1 MIPFRMFF
9 LSRIC
14 LCLIGLALAVSTP
27 LAQPS
32 RDAAKAVS
40 QLDLY
45 PGLEATLFASEPQ
58 ILSPTNIDVD
68 HRGRVWVCEVVNYR
82 AHARNNKRPQGDR
95 ILILEDTNGDGKADT
110 QKVYYQGRD
119 VDAALGIC
127 VLGNKVIVTCAP
139 NVIVFTDEDGDDKPD
154 NRKLLFT
161 QAGRPQDDH
170 STHSFVFGPDGKLY
184 WNMGNNGGF
193 VHDANGKL
201 IVDTAG
207 NHVLDR
213 RQMGRFKDART
224 PYWGGM
230 IFRCNPDGSEFE
242 VLGHNFRNNYEVA
255 VDSFGNVWQSDND
268 DDGHYGVRINY
279 ILEGGNYGYRE
290 ELTGA
295 GWRKHRVS
303 QAADVSS
310 RHWHQND
317 PGVVPNFV
325 QTGAGSPTGITVYE
339 GELLPKVFHNQVIHC
354 DAGPGVVWAATAK
367 PDGGGFSGE
376 MINLVKGERDKWFRP
391 VDVAVA
397 PDGALFVSDWYDPV
411 VGWNRQAD
419 SERGRIYRIA
429 PAGHRQQNKP
439 LNLERGAGAIAALKS
454 PNLDARYLG
463 WQALHDM
470 GMEAIPHLDPL
481 YAVGK
486 PHERARALWLLSRI
500 KRAGESFIDRALD
513 DPDAS
518 IRVVALRAARQL
530 NRRKEYDLAKRIEHV
545 TNDPSPRVLTEA
557 ATALR
562 DVNTAHTPELWARL
576 AKRHNGDRWFL
587 KALGLAAGNRWTECL
602 DSWLEQTPD
611 ALNTAAGR
619 QILWRSR
626 GEQTIRL
633 LGNVLG
639 YQGIDPAESK
649 RLIRA
654 LDFQPDGPAKDTVLL
669 RHAASYPGKLGS
681 RHILLKGEMFLRLAK
696 SKTVKRNEHAAP
708 LNRYL
713 RQAKNSEYFVK
724 VVDALGLKERHPQL
738 VDMAMTHLGSS
749 LGQAALDALFDNNAT
764 AAIEVKLKNGS
775 PAQLATLTE
784 ALANSRKS
792 TAADLLINI
801 FLDPAKPLAVRQTAV
816 RGVAG
821 TSPGRLVDLAAG
833 GKFPEALKPTAGAAL
848 TKIMNVSVRNR
859 AREHFPIPALKGAT
873 ELPQMTELLVYVGN
887 SERGRT
893 IFEQTTC
900 VQCHQVNGTGINFG
914 PDLSEIGSKLSKQG
928 LYESILDPSATVS
941 PAFQA
946 VNIVKQNGKAFSGF
960 ITSETEGEIT
970 LQQVGGTTSTHN
982 KTEIQN
988 RITSPQSLMPAGL
1001 QQLMTF
1007 DDLVDLVEYL
1017 AGLKSR

>member
-1 MIPFRMFF
+1 M
-9 LSRIC
+9 
-14 LCLIGLALAVSTP
+14 AVSTG
-27 LAQPS
+27 LAQSS

-82 AHARNNKRPQGDR
+82 EHARNNKRPQGDR

-127 VLGNKVIVTCAP
+127 VLGNQVIVTCAP
-139 NVIVFTDEDGDDKPD
+139 NVIIFTDEDGDDRPD
-154 NRKLLFT
+154 NKRLLFT
-161 QAGRPQDDH
+161 RTGRAQDDH

-193 VHDANGKL
+193 VHDANGRL
-201 IVDTAG
+201 IIDTAG

-213 RQMGRFKDART
+213 RQLGHFKDART

-268 DDGHYGVRINY
+268 DDGNYGVRINY

-290 ELTGA
+290 EYSGA
-295 GWRKHRVS
+295 GWRKERVS
-303 QAADVSS
+303 QAEDVSS

-354 DAGPGVVWAATAK
+354 DAGPGVVWAAKAK

-376 MINLVKGERDKWFRP
+376 MIHILKGERDKWFRP

-419 SERGRIYRIA
+419 SKRGRIYRIA
-429 PAGHRQQNKP
+429 PAGHRAQNKT
-439 LNLERGAGAIAALKS
+439 LNLKNGTDAIAALKS

-463 WQALHDM
+463 WQTLRGM
-470 GMEAIPHLDPL
+470 GMEAILHLDPL
-481 YAVGK
+481 YATGK

-500 KRAGESFIDRALD
+500 EGAGEAFIDRALD

-530 NRRKEYDLAKRIEHV
+530 KRRKTYDLAKRVERLA
-545 TNDPSPRVLTEA
+545 NDPSARVLTEA
-557 ATALR
+557 AIALR
-562 DVNTAHTPELWARL
+562 DVNTANAPELWARL
-576 AKRHNGDRWFL
+576 AKRHNGNRWFL
-587 KALGLAAGNRWTECL
+587 EALGLAAADRWAECL

-611 ALNTAAGR
+611 ALNTSAGR
-619 QILWRSR
+619 QIIWRSR
-626 GEQTIRL
+626 GKQTVRL
-633 LGNVLG
+633 LDKALG
-639 YQGIDPAESK
+639 QSGIDPAEIR

-654 LDFQPDGPAKDTVLL
+654 LDFQPDGPAKDTALL
-669 RHAASYPGKLGS
+669 RHAASYPGKLSS
-681 RHILLKGEMFLRLAK
+681 RHIMLKGEMFLRLAK
-696 SKTVKRNEHAAP
+696 SKTAKRGEYEAA

-713 RQAKNSEYFVK
+713 RQAKNSTYFVK
-724 VVDALGLKERHPQL
+724 VVDALGLKEHHPQL
-738 VDMAMTHLGSS
+738 VDMAMTHLGSP
-749 LGQAALDALFDNNAT
+749 LGQAALDALFDNDAT
-764 AAIEVKLKNGS
+764 AAIKARLKNGS
-775 PAQLATLTE
+775 AKQLATLTE
-784 ALANSRKS
+784 ALANSNKGDAS
-792 TAADLLINI
+792 DLLTNI
-801 FLDPAKPLAVRQTAV
+801 LLDPAKPLAVRQTAV

-821 TSPGRLVDLAAG
+821 TSPGRLVELAAS

-848 TKIMNVSVRNR
+848 TKIMNVAIRNR

-873 ELPQMTELLVYVGN
+873 ELPQMTELLVYVGDRK
-887 SERGRT
+887 RGRVV
-893 IFEQTTC
+893 FEQTTC
-900 VQCHQVNGTGINFG
+900 AQCHQVNGKGTNFG
-914 PDLSEIGSKLSKQG
+914 PDLSEIGGKLSKQG
-928 LYESILDPSATVS
+928 LYESILDPGATVS

-946 VNIVKQNGKAFSGF
+946 VNIVRNGKPFSGF
-960 ITSETEGEIT
+960 VTSETAEELTLRQIGGVTSIHKKGEIQSRT
-970 LQQVGGTTSTHN
+970 
-982 KTEIQN
+982 
-988 RITSPQSLMPAGL
+988 TSPQSLMPTGL

-1017 AGLKSR
+1017 AGLKAR

>member
-1 MIPFRMFF
+1 MTVRMQFF
-9 LSRIC
+9 PRLS
-14 LCLIGLALAVSTP
+14 LCLGCLTLAVSTS
-27 LAQPS
+27 LAQSS

-127 VLGNKVIVTCAP
+127 VLGNRVIVTCAP

-154 NRKLLFT
+154 SRELLFT

-213 RQMGRFKDART
+213 RQLGRFKDART

-230 IFRCNPDGSEFE
+230 IFRCNPNGSEFE

-268 DDGHYGVRINY
+268 DDGNYGVRINY
-279 ILEGGNYGYRE
+279 VLEGGNYGYLE

-325 QTGAGSPTGITVYE
+325 QSGAGSPTGITVYE

-354 DAGPGVVWAATAK
+354 DAGPGVVWAAKAK

-439 LNLERGAGAIAALKS
+439 LNLKNGTDAITALKS
-454 PNLDARYLG
+454 PNLDARHLG

-470 GMEAIPHLDPL
+470 GIEVIPHLDPL
-481 YAVGK
+481 YAAGK

-500 KRAGESFIDRALD
+500 KGAGGPFIDRALD
-513 DPDAS
+513 DPDES

-530 NRRKEYDLAKRIEHV
+530 ERRESFDLAKRIEHV
-545 TNDPSPRVLTEA
+545 VDDPSARVLTEA
-557 ATALR
+557 AIALR
-562 DVNTAHTPELWARL
+562 DVNTANAPELWACL
-576 AKRHNGDRWFL
+576 AKRHSGDRWFL
-587 KALGLAAGNRWTECL
+587 EALGLAAADRWTECL
-602 DSWLEQTPD
+602 DAWLKQVPD
-611 ALNTAAGR
+611 ALNTSAGR
-619 QILWRSR
+619 QIIWRSR
-626 GEQTIRL
+626 GKQTVRL
-633 LGNVLG
+633 LDKALG
-639 YQGIDPAESK
+639 YQGIDPAESR

-654 LDFQPDGPAKDTVLL
+654 LDFQPDGPAKDTALL

-696 SKTVKRNEHAAP
+696 SKTAKRDEYAAP

-713 RQAKNSEYFVK
+713 RQAKNSKYFVK

-738 VDMAMTHLGSS
+738 VDMAMTHIGSP
-749 LGQAALDALFDNNAT
+749 LGQAALDAVFDNGAT
-764 AAIEVKLKNGS
+764 AAIEARLKNGS
-775 PAQLATLTE
+775 PEQLATLTE
-784 ALANSRKS
+784 ALANSNKGD
-792 TAADLLINI
+792 AADLLTKIL
-801 FLDPAKPLAVRQTAV
+801 LDPAKPLVVRQTAV

-821 TSPGRLVDLAAG
+821 ASPGRLVDLAAS

-848 TKIMNVSVRNR
+848 TKIMNVAVRNR

-887 SERGRT
+887 HERGRT

-900 VQCHQVNGTGINFG
+900 VECHQVNGKGINFG
-914 PDLSEIGSKLSKQG
+914 PDLSEIGGKLSKQG

-941 PAFQA
+941 PAFRA

-960 ITSETEGEIT
+960 ITSETKEELT
-970 LQQVGGTTSTHN
+970 LQQVGGVTSTH
-982 KTEIQN
+982 KKSDIQN
-988 RITSPQSLMPAGL
+988 RTTSAQSLMPPGL

-1017 AGLKSR
+1017 AGLKAR

>member
-1 MIPFRMFF
+1 MMPVRMCF
-9 LSRIC
+9 LSR
-14 LCLIGLALAVSTP
+14 LFLSLAALAMAGSSS

-82 AHARNNKRPQGDR
+82 AHARDNKRPQGDR
-95 ILILEDTNGDGKADT
+95 ILILEDINGDGKADS

-119 VDAALGIC
+119 VDASLGIC
-127 VLGNKVIVTCAP
+127 VLGNKIIVTCAP

-154 NRKLLFT
+154 SRQLLFT
-161 QAGRPQDDH
+161 RTGRPQDDH

-184 WNMGNNGGF
+184 WNMGNNGGY

-213 RQMGRFKDART
+213 RQFGRFKDART

-255 VDSFGNVWQSDND
+255 VDSFGNIWQSDND

-339 GELLPKVFHNQVIHC
+339 GELLPKIFHNQVIHC
-354 DAGPGVVWAATAK
+354 DAGPGVVWAAKAK
-367 PDGGGFSGE
+367 PNGGGFSGE
-376 MINLVKGERDKWFRP
+376 MINIVKGERDKWFRP

-439 LNLERGAGAIAALKS
+439 LDIKTGIDAIGALKS

-463 WQALHDM
+463 WQALHGM
-470 GMEAIPHLDPL
+470 GDKAIPHLDSL
-481 YAVGK
+481 YTAGK
-486 PHERARALWLLSRI
+486 PYERARALWLLSRI
-500 KRAGESFIDRALD
+500 KGAGAAFIDRALD
-513 DPDAS
+513 DPDEK
-518 IRVVALRAARQL
+518 IRIVGLRTARQL
-530 NRRKEYDLAKRIEHV
+530 RQREPFDLAKQIERLA
-545 TNDPSPRVLTEA
+545 NDPSMRVLTEA
-557 ATALR
+557 AIALR
-562 DVNTAHTPELWARL
+562 DIHKANAPELWARL
-576 AKRHNGDRWFL
+576 AKRHTDDRWFL
-587 KALGLAAGNRWTECL
+587 EALGLAAANRWNDCL
-602 DSWLEQTPD
+602 DSWLDRSPS
-611 ALNTAAGR
+611 ALNTSAGR
-619 QILWRSR
+619 QIIWRSR
-626 GEQTIRL
+626 GEQTTRL
-633 LGNVLG
+633 LGKVLG
-639 YQGIDPAESK
+639 QQGIDPAETR
-649 RLIRA
+649 RLIRT
-654 LDFQPDGPAKDTVLL
+654 LDFQPDGPTKDTVLL
-669 RHAASYPGKLGS
+669 RHASSYPGKLSS

-696 SKTVKRNEHAAP
+696 SKTARYDEYAAP

-713 RQAKNSEYFVK
+713 RQTKNSEYFVK
-724 VVDALGLKERHPQL
+724 VVDALGLKNRHPKL
-738 VDMAMTHLGSS
+738 VDMAMTHLGSP
-749 LGQAALDALFDNNAT
+749 LGQAALNALFDNDAT
-764 AAIEVKLKNGS
+764 AAIKTRLENAS
-775 PAQLATLTE
+775 PEQLATLTK
-784 ALANSRKS
+784 ALANSKKGDAS
-792 TAADLLINI
+792 DLLTAIL
-801 FLDPAKPLAVRQTAV
+801 LDPAKPLVVRQSAV
-816 RGVAG
+816 RGVADI
-821 TSPGRLVDLAAG
+821 SPGRLVDLAAD
-833 GKFPEALKPTAGAAL
+833 GKFPEALRPTAGAAL
-848 TKIMNVSVRNR
+848 TKTMNVSVRNR
-859 AREHFPIPALKGAT
+859 AREHFPIPALKGLA

-887 SERGRT
+887 REQGRT
-893 IFEQTTC
+893 VFEQATC
-900 VQCHQVNGTGINFG
+900 TQCHQVNDKGINFG

-928 LYESILDPSATVS
+928 LYESILDPDATVS
-941 PAFQA
+941 PAFES
-946 VNIVKQNGKAFSGF
+946 VNIVKNNGKAFSGF
-960 ITSETEGEIT
+960 ITSETEMELT
-970 LQQVGGTTSTHN
+970 LKQVGGVTSTH
-982 KTEIQN
+982 KTSEIQS
-988 RITSPQSLMPAGL
+988 RATSTQSLMPAGL

-1017 AGLKSR
+1017 TSLNSR